1 MTINRWENQWGESR
15 SLTFNKYEIKEPINA
30 LSALFMGIYVLYDIY
45 YTNINMNI
53 LLKFSIVINLFSS
66 FIAHATYNQLAILF
80 DGMSMT
86 FPIIILAIYYNNYC
100 IALLLFFFMLQR
112 NSIDFVVGLL
122 YILFISK
129 DKIININNIICGS
142 VLIIISTIGWLIDQ
156 NTNLTKIYWYVNLH
170 SFWHIGCAYG
180 LLMLIDNITW
190 D

>member
-1 MTINRWENQWGESR
+1 M
-15 SLTFNKYEIKEPINA
+15 
-30 LSALFMGIYVLYDIY
+30 
-45 YTNINMNI
+45 
-53 LLKFSIVINLFSS
+53 LLE
-66 FIAHATYNQLAILF
+66 
-80 DGMSMT
+80 
-86 FPIIILAIYYNNYC
+86 
-100 IALLLFFFMLQR
+100 ALLLLFLMLQR

-156 NTNLTKIYWYVNLH
+156 NTNLIKIYWYVNLH